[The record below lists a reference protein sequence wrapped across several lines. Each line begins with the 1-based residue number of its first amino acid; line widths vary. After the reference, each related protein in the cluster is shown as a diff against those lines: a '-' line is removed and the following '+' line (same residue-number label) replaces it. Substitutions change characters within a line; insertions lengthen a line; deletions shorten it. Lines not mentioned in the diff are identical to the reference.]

1 VQSGFGA
8 PDRDEDLARLI
19 DRLAARVGFSCVLRI
34 VPHDTHIPEYAAAEV
49 RADAVPAQAPPTP
62 NPSPPRARA
71 RGRRGEAAPS
81 AWLDFQDTLAPA
93 RPLKLLAR
101 PEPIEAVAEVP
112 DGPPVRIRWRHVLHE
127 VAVAEGPE
135 RIAMEW
141 WRDETGTAL
150 TRDYFR
156 IESREG
162 VRLWIFRQGL
172 YRGRTKPTWFLH
184 GLFA

>member
-1 VQSGFGA
+1 
-8 PDRDEDLARLI
+8 
-19 DRLAARVGFSCVLRI
+19 
-34 VPHDTHIPEYAAAEV
+34 
-49 RADAVPAQAPPTP
+49 
-62 NPSPPRARA
+62 
-71 RGRRGEAAPS
+71 
-81 AWLDFQDTLAPA
+81 
-93 RPLKLLAR
+93 LAR